1 MGRDAEPAR
10 RFGALSENVP
20 EFQQDEGD
28 VDADAGP
35 QLDRG
40 GAVRAMRDRAGFTD
54 EMFGFHVQ
62 QAAEKCFKAW
72 IAMLGEE
79 YPLTHDLGELIN
91 AIRRRDA
98 TVSEPRH
105 LTAFNSFAVKYRY
118 ARFPE
123 NAGPI
128 DRPAAIRQVDALM
141 RRVRRLLSAEESR
154 TG

>member
-1 MGRDAEPAR
+1 MPDITQ
-10 RFGALSENVP
+10 AL
-20 EFQQDEGD
+20 
-28 VDADAGP
+28 
-35 QLDRG
+35 LDR
-40 GAVRAMRDRAGFTD
+40 MI
-54 EMFGFHVQ
+54 FGFHVQ

-79 YPLTHDLGELIN
+79 YPLTHDLNKLIA

-98 TVSEPRH
+98 TVSEHRH

-118 ARFPE
+118 ARFLKG
-123 NAGPI
+123 AGPI

-141 RRVRRLLSAEESR
+141 QRVRRLLPAEESR

>member
-40 GAVRAMRDRAGFTD
+40 GTVRAMRDRAGFTD

-79 YPLTHDLGELIN
+79 YPLTHDLGTLID
-91 AIRRRDA
+91 AIRRRD
-98 TVSEPRH
+98 TSVSQH
-105 LTAFNSFAVKYRY
+105 DDLAKLTSFAVKYRY

-123 NAGPI
+123 TAGPLA
-128 DRPAAIRQVDALM
+128 RPAAIQQVDELM
-141 RRVRRLLSAEESR
+141 RRVRRLLPAEESR